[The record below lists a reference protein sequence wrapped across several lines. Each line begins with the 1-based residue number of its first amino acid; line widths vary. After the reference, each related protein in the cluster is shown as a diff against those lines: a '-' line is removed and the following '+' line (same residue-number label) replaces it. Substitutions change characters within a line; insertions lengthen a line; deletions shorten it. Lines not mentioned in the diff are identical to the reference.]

1 MPPSLRRHPTSSA
14 PTSPYSLFPIPS
26 YRLSPHDGAV
36 VLGRLRFIVR
46 FIASSC
52 VFTLATY
59 DLLQQGNLIVRQFRK
74 ERPPPLCQ
82 RTDATSASLP
92 AKRRT
97 GRGEGRADAT
107 SASLP
112 AKWRTGRGEG
122 RADATSASLPAGRR
136 AGRGAGGR
144 DGARP
149 SRPGED
155 GSRTSCRR
163 GACGR
168 HRPFR

>member
-14 PTSPYSLFPIPS
+14 TTSPYSLFPIPS

-74 ERPPPLCQ
+74 ERL
-82 RTDATSASLP
+82 S
-92 AKRRT
+92 
-97 GRGEGRADAT
+97 G
-107 SASLP
+107 
-112 AKWRTGRGEG
+112 
-122 RADATSASLPAGRR
+122 
-136 AGRGAGGR
+136 
-144 DGARP
+144 
-149 SRPGED
+149 
-155 GSRTSCRR
+155 
-163 GACGR
+163 
-168 HRPFR
+168 